1 MQRRL
6 VLPTF
11 PAPPPRSRNPRTPPR
26 QGAIAG
32 AIAAGFA
39 SDRFGRTRA
48 LTLTCAPFSLGW
60 VCIAAASSCKALY
73 LGRLLTGFGCG
84 AVLNVTPVYVAEV
97 SPAQLRGTLGGVNQ
111 LGINAGLA
119 AAFAL
124 GLPALRLTWRA
135 LAAGAVV
142 PLLALALASACFM
155 PESPRW
161 LAAAG
166 RGTDA
171 VVALRELRPP
181 KVDVARELSRIN
193 TALAQLAAEPPP
205 TLGDIFRPALGR
217 PLSIVLVLMVCQQ
230 LTGVNSVFF
239 NLSPIFAAVGVAN
252 ADGAATL
259 VALVTL
265 PVSLAACMLLD
276 LAGRR
281 TLLIGAALGM
291 AASAACLAI
300 SFSLPASAASISHP
314 LAVVGALCYL
324 ASFSS
329 GLGPIPWVLMGELF
343 PPRGKGAAA
352 SAATAVSNLAAFTV
366 TVSFGALV
374 RSIGM
379 GAAFGLY
386 CACCLGTAVY
396 TFIALPETKGR
407 SLEEVAA
414 LLARDEPAWVDAPP
428 VQPDDEEEAALK
440 RVASSSKL
448 T

>member
-1 MQRRL
+1 
-6 VLPTF
+6 
-11 PAPPPRSRNPRTPPR
+11 
-26 QGAIAG
+26 
-32 AIAAGFA
+32 
-39 SDRFGRTRA
+39 
-48 LTLTCAPFSLGW
+48 
-60 VCIAAASSCKALY
+60 
-73 LGRLLTGFGCG
+73 
-84 AVLNVTPVYVAEV
+84 
-97 SPAQLRGTLGGVNQ
+97 
-111 LGINAGLA
+111 
-119 AAFAL
+119 
-124 GLPALRLTWRA
+124 
-135 LAAGAVV
+135 
-142 PLLALALASACFM
+142 
-155 PESPRW
+155 
-161 LAAAG
+161 
-166 RGTDA
+166 
-171 VVALRELRPP
+171 
-181 KVDVARELSRIN
+181 
-193 TALAQLAAEPPP
+193 
-205 TLGDIFRPALGR
+205 
-217 PLSIVLVLMVCQQ
+217 
-230 LTGVNSVFF
+230 
-239 NLSPIFAAVGVAN
+239 
-252 ADGAATL
+252 
-259 VALVTL
+259 
-265 PVSLAACMLLD
+265 
-276 LAGRR
+276 
-281 TLLIGAALGM
+281 M